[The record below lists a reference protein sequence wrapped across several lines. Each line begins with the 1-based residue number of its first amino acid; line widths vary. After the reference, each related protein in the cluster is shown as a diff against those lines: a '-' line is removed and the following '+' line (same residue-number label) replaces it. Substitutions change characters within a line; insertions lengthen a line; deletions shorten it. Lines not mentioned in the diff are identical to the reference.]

1 MAFDIEENWDYLTVE
16 YSINSGVS
24 WQILGSASES
34 NWYNSSS
41 TENGMPGNQ
50 WTGEGEDTNSLGGT
64 NATIHDYNYDL
75 SEFSTESNIIFRFK
89 FFSDGYVNEEGVV
102 VDDLVINGEVLSV
115 NYEDFSN
122 TVSISPNPSN
132 NIFNIKWSTN
142 NETSINVYNLLGQ
155 KVHEKNKIDSRSYLL
170 DLGSYKKGIYILKIN
185 SNGQTTSRKIIL
197 Y

>member
-1 MAFDIEENWDYLTVE
+1 M
-16 YSINSGVS
+16 
-24 WQILGSASES
+24 
-34 NWYNSSS
+34 
-41 TENGMPGNQ
+41 
-50 WTGEGEDTNSLGGT
+50 
-64 NATIHDYNYDL
+64 
-75 SEFSTESNIIFRFK
+75 
-89 FFSDGYVNEEGVV
+89 NEEGVV
-102 VDDLVINGEVLSV
+102 VDDLVINGEVLSI

-132 NIFNIKWSTN
+132 NIFNIKWSSN

-155 KVHEKNKIDSRSYLL
+155 KVHEKNKIDSGSYLL